1 MTRCGQENVP
11 RFYQSGSSWRH
22 DASIFGD
29 ATARGVIREHGKCR
43 VPRRPGE
50 SRPSGL
56 EICPKS
62 PLLDV
67 RFFRGGRRSSGIS
80 PRSSTSGCNC
90 LMHLRR
96 TLQQCTVTHRFRAQ
110 CGFCR
115 TRRRQLLPR
124 THILAATGSRNG
136 APRRLKAFIAAIV
149 IVRSTRSFGE
159 NAAET
164 FA

>member
-11 RFYQSGSSWRH
+11 RFYQPGSSWRH

-50 SRPSGL
+50 SRAGAPDLPEIATSRRYVSSG
-56 EICPKS
+56 
-62 PLLDV
+62 
-67 RFFRGGRRSSGIS
+67 RRRSSGIS

-110 CGFCR
+110 RGFCR
-115 TRRRQLLPR
+115 MRRRQLLPR